1 MKKVLVV
8 FAMFMMMTAGFAQKL
23 KGSRIV
29 TTEQREI
36 GDFENIEVENN
47 IEVFLTS
54 GENSEIEID
63 ADDNLHKAITI
74 DLNQG
79 TLRIGLNQEVTGAKK
94 LSVKVTYT
102 SNLKMIIVKEA
113 ARITGLTDIN
123 LDNLTIKSFGNSKI
137 YSNIRA
143 KVFTLMANDKSHI
156 EMNLNSDNATIEL
169 SNNAYLKA
177 LISAPRMKFDMYQ
190 KSSANVEGDITDLT
204 LRLDNNTTFTGKN
217 LTAKNAA
224 MVIEGFAKV
233 SLNVTSSAIIEATGK
248 AEIELSGE
256 PRIELTKFTD
266 NASLRKKQKKA

>member
-47 IEVFLTS
+47 IEVFLAS

-74 DLNQG
+74 DLSQG

-113 ARITGLTDIN
+113 ARITGLTDIS

-233 SLNVTSSAIIEATGK
+233 SLNVASSTIIEASGK
-248 AEIELSGE
+248 ADIELSGE